1 MATAVSNM
9 ARLCLANGK
18 IDFKADSLKIC
29 LMESG
34 FTFDPDDDSKW
45 ADVSG
50 EELADGHGYS
60 QDTKVLAGVS
70 ITKNDVANRAEIT
83 FNNVT
88 WTAVGGDIGPTPGA
102 IIYDDS
108 VVEDLGDETPDDP
121 IIGYIDFG
129 GEIIQASGGVMTIAN
144 IQIDI

>member
-1 MATAVSNM
+1 MSTTVSNM

-18 IDFKADSLKIC
+18 IDFKVDSLKIC

-34 FTFDPDDDSKW
+34 FIFDPDNDSGW
-45 ADVSG
+45 ADISA
-50 EELADGHGYS
+50 EELATGNGYTR
-60 QDTKVLAGVS
+60 DTKVLAGVV
-70 ITKNDVANRAEIT
+70 ITKNDVTNKAEIT

-88 WTAVGGDIGPTPGA
+88 FTAAGGNIGPTPGA

-108 VVEDLGDETPDDP
+108 VVADGVDGTPDDP

-129 GEIIQASGGVMTIAN
+129 GEIVQANGGTMTIAN